1 MTAQQ
6 LRFLL
11 VLCVTIF
18 MLNDHVVVVSA
29 FSIPVATATSA
40 VCTSSICPTHVMTMT
55 PMTTTMVMAAAGTI
69 DPTAFLSNIFS
80 AMIQSDIIL
89 AVPIVVALACA
100 FLIAYGIVAYANP
113 QVEDDE

>member
-18 MLNDHVVVVSA
+18 MLNDHFVVVSA

-55 PMTTTMVMAAAGTI
+55 PTTMTMAAAGTI